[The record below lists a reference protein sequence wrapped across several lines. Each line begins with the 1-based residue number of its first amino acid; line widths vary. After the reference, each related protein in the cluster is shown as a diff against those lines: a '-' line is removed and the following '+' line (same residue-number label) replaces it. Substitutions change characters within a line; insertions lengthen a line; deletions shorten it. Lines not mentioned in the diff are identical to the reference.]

1 MARRLRSIRHTAG
14 PATHVAGPIEHHKD
28 VVDTMPLTRSP
39 AAPVTRRL
47 RPAGPHCRGGASS
60 LLRLAN
66 PATPRLPKAP
76 ELAGWV
82 ERAASML
89 GIGSERFPAF
99 AASELS
105 R

>member
-1 MARRLRSIRHTAG
+1 
-14 PATHVAGPIEHHKD
+14 
-28 VVDTMPLTRSP
+28 MPLTRSP

-66 PATPRLPKAP
+66 PATLRLPKAP
-76 ELAGWV
+76 DLAGWV

-89 GIGSERFPAF
+89 GIGMGAERFPAF